1 MDIDTLS
8 VLTKTID
15 ANGRTFDF
23 SRFITDDTGFNV
35 ANMKL
40 AYNKDILDSEIRML
54 IADSNQQSMDLV
66 NTRQKKWT
74 LNEQYPIEGRPAEAA
89 VLIRSAVI
97 KLERAKDNYST

>member
-23 SRFITDDTGFNV
+23 RFITDDTGFNV
-35 ANMKL
+35 ANMKWL
-40 AYNKDILDSEIRML
+40 IIRYPRFRNKNKKL

-66 NTRQKKWT
+66 NTRRKNGLFK
-74 LNEQYPIEGRPAEAA
+74 
-89 VLIRSAVI
+89 
-97 KLERAKDNYST
+97 RASHRRKAC

>member
-40 AYNKDILDSEIRML
+40 AY
-54 IADSNQQSMDLV
+54 
-66 NTRQKKWT
+66 
-74 LNEQYPIEGRPAEAA
+74 
-89 VLIRSAVI
+89 I
-97 KLERAKDNYST
+97 KIS

>member
-1 MDIDTLS
+1 VNTGGMDIDTLS

-40 AYNKDILDSEIRML
+40 AYNKDILDSEIR
-54 IADSNQQSMDLV
+54 IKVDS
-66 NTRQKKWT
+66 RFK
-74 LNEQYPIEGRPAEAA
+74 
-89 VLIRSAVI
+89 
-97 KLERAKDNYST
+97 STKYGSC

>member
-1 MDIDTLS
+1 MGNVVELCSRKCYIRTYRAPCEYWRDMDIDTLS

-40 AYNKDILDSEIRML
+40 AYNKDILDSEIR
-54 IADSNQQSMDLV
+54 
-66 NTRQKKWT
+66 
-74 LNEQYPIEGRPAEAA
+74 
-89 VLIRSAVI
+89 I
-97 KLERAKDNYST
+97 KS

>member
-40 AYNKDILDSEIRML
+40 AYNKDILDSEIRIKKL

-66 NTRQKKWT
+66 NTRQKSGLFK
-74 LNEQYPIEGRPAEAA
+74 RA
-89 VLIRSAVI
+89 VSYRRKVLR
-97 KLERAKDNYST
+97 LLC